1 MPNPTQAS
9 IGKGT
14 VRKAV
19 AADLKVGLI
28 CADHDGNRIRI
39 DRLDATAAILEY
51 HFLNDELRVQEG
63 IQESSIEKF
72 LSEGWY
78 ISAFASL

>member
-1 MPNPTQAS
+1 MPNQTQVPA
-9 IGKGT
+9 GKGT
-14 VRKAV
+14 VRKAI

-28 CADHDGNRIRI
+28 CADRDGNRIRI
-39 DRLDATAAILEY
+39 DRLDSTAGALEY

-63 IQESSIEKF
+63 IQKISVDKF

-78 ISAFASL
+78 ISASASL